1 MKGLK
6 ILMHIYFNDALEW
19 IFRVFKVCSAYIISG
34 LSIGLL
40 SLGAAVYVE
49 YIYLEISIWPVII
62 LRLLSL
68 ASRLI
73 TAPVYGIIRDLFISS
88 LKCTEEQVVKLLI
101 VDTLCAVIIGTSL
114 YVIFIYVSGA
124 EVCQAVKAIK
134 IVFFAQIVTGWL
146 NGKSIDYFKKLFH
159 VYKRK

>member
-1 MKGLK
+1 MEELNILAHSRFKRLLK
-6 ILMHIYFNDALEW
+6 W
-19 IFRVFKVCSAYIISG
+19 IFRALKVCSAYIISG

-68 ASRLI
+68 GSRLI
-73 TAPVYGIIRDLFISS
+73 TAPIYGIIRDLFISF
-88 LKCTEEQVVKLLI
+88 LKCTEEQVIKLLI
-101 VDTLCAVIIGTSL
+101 IDTLCSVIIGTSL

-124 EVCQAVKAIK
+124 DVCQATKAIK
-134 IVFFAQIVTGWL
+134 IVFFAQIFTGWL
-146 NGKSIDYFKKLFH
+146 NGGSIDYFKKLFH